1 MMSVFDV
8 RERIA
13 RGDTEILVEVR
24 EKKIFTFLEVS
35 ERQRQYLLSGGA
47 LNYVKQSF
55 RILNQL

>member
-13 RGDTEILVEVR
+13 RGDTEIPVEVR

>member
-35 ERQRQYLLSGGA
+35 ERQRQYLISGGA

>member
-13 RGDTEILVEVR
+13 RGDTEILVETR

>member
-13 RGDTEILVEVR
+13 RGDTEILVETR

-35 ERQRQYLLSGGA
+35 E
-47 LNYVKQSF
+47 
-55 RILNQL
+55 